1 MDFNTETNP
10 RDPNE
15 PARETSEAHGGESGT
30 EFRLAD
36 PITSFA
42 TTARAIVFTPASFF
56 GGMARRGDYLNP
68 LAFSLIC
75 FEIFALIGGIVGFVE
90 NLFDPNVGILG
101 ALGSFF
107 LLVLLT
113 PIAGAIL
120 VFISAAIYHLAV
132 YLLVRSSS
140 GFEATFRV
148 LAYASIASVPIA
160 AVALVT
166 WIPLVGPILNSIVSL
181 AATVYALFLTIVGV
195 REAHG
200 TTTGKAVLVTVIPT
214 VVLVLIFLLL
224 VLIGVGAVIFFAG

>member
-10 RDPNE
+10 RNPDE
-15 PARETSEAHGGESGT
+15 PVRETSEAHGGGSGA
-30 EFRLAD
+30 EFRLSD
-36 PITSFA
+36 PINSFVA
-42 TTARAIVFTPASFF
+42 TARALVFTPASFF

-75 FEIFALIGGIVGFVE
+75 FELFALIGGIVRFVE
-90 NLFDPNVGILG
+90 DLFDPNVGLLG

-113 PIAGAIL
+113 PIAGATL
-120 VFISAAIYHLAV
+120 VFFSAAIYHLVV

-148 LAYASIASVPIA
+148 LAYASIAILPLAV
-160 AVALVT
+160 VALVA
-166 WIPLVGPILNSIVSL
+166 WIPLVGSILNSIVSL
-181 AATVYALFLTIVGV
+181 AAAVYALCLTVVGV

-200 TTTGKAVLVTVIPT
+200 ATTGKAVLVTIIPT
-214 VVLVLIFLLL
+214 AVLFLIFLLL
-224 VLIGVGAVIFFAG
+224 VVIGLGAVLFFAR